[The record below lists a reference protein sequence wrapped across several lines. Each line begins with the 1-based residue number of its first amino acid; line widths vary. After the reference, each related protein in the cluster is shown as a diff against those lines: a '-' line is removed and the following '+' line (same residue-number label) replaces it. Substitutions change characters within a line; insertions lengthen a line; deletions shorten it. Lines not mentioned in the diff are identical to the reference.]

1 MSTRIP
7 ESLRTQIDA
16 TDRGSYCY
24 CLTSEAVSGIP
35 LTYDHVTPTS
45 RGGLTTFDNVCL
57 ACRTCNEFKTNTTR
71 AVDPL
76 TQESTPLFH
85 PRQQHWPDHFAWS
98 LDGTR
103 IEGTTA
109 IGRATVG
116 GVANEPRAHRGR
128 PASLVRRRLAP
139 TCGGA
144 AAQAMIRMVGTTSL
158 LSKGLAKHFLE

>member
-7 ESLRTQIDA
+7 ESLRAQIDA
-16 TDRGSYCY
+16 TDRGSCCY

-45 RGGLTTFDNVCL
+45 RGGPTTFDNLCL

-109 IGRATVG
+109 IGRATV
-116 GVANEPRAHRGR
+116 VALRMNHAPIVA
-128 PASLVRRRLAP
+128 ARRRWCA
-139 TCGGA
+139 
-144 AAQAMIRMVGTTSL
+144 VGWHPP
-158 LSKGLAKHFLE
+158 AVEPQRR